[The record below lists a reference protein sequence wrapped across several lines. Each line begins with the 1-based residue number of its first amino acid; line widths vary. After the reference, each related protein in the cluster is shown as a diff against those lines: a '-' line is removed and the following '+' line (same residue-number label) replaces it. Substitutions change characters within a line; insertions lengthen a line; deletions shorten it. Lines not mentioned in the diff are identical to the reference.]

1 MNSRTEQV
9 AAFVLHSRPYRETSA
24 LVDLFT
30 LEYGKVSVV
39 ARGVRR
45 PGSKLRHTL
54 QPFTVLAV
62 RFAGQSELKTL
73 HQAELAELLP
83 TLSGKALMCGLYAN
97 ELLERLLQP
106 LEATPTLFLNYK
118 VLLND
123 LLQSQDHEI
132 SLRMFEQALLRELG
146 SWSDLSGC
154 HQTYYRYNPLTG
166 IGVVEDVSSAYFTG
180 DQLRAIEQGEYTDPS
195 VKKAAK
201 YLMREFLKEQLGD
214 KPLRSRELFQ
224 PRSKERKGES
234 E

>member
-73 HQAELAELLP
+73 HQAELVELLP
-83 TLSGKALMCGLYAN
+83 TLTGKALMCGLYAN

-106 LEATPTLFLNYK
+106 LEATPQLFLNYK

-123 LLQSQDHEI
+123 LLQTQDHET
-132 SLRMFEQALLRELG
+132 SLRLFEQALLRELG
-146 SWSDLSGC
+146 CWNDLSGC
-154 HQTYYRYNPLTG
+154 HQPYYRLQAGEG
-166 IGVVEDVSSAYFTG
+166 IKAVLDVSSAHFTG
-180 DQLRAIEQGEYTDPS
+180 DQLRSIEQGEYTDTS
-195 VKKAAK
+195 VRKAAK
-201 YLMREFLKEQLGD
+201 YLMRELIKDQLGD

-224 PRSKERKGES
+224 SRTKQIVGEGK
-234 E
+234 

>member
-83 TLSGKALMCGLYAN
+83 TLTGKALMCGLYAN

-106 LEATPTLFLNYK
+106 LEATPKLFLNYK

-123 LLQSQDHEI
+123 LLQSQDHEV
-132 SLRMFEQALLRELG
+132 SLRLFEQALLKELG

-154 HQTYYRYNPLTG
+154 HQPYYRYDVVQG
-166 IGVVEDVSSAYFTG
+166 ISAVDEVASAHFTG
-180 DQLRAIEQGEYTDPS
+180 DQLRSIEQGEYTNPS

-201 YLMREFLKEQLGD
+201 YLMRELLKEQLGD

>member
-1 MNSRTEQV
+1 MV

-83 TLSGKALMCGLYAN
+83 SLSGKALMCGLYAN

-106 LEATPTLFLNYK
+106 LEATPDLFLHYK

-123 LLQSQDHEI
+123 LLQLQDHEV
-132 SLRMFEQALLRELG
+132 SLRLFEQALLRELG
-146 SWSDLSGC
+146 SWSDLSLC
-154 HQTYYRYNPLTG
+154 QQSYYRYDSVHGLHA
-166 IGVVEDVSSAYFTG
+166 VEEVSSAHFTG
-180 DQLRAIEQGEYTDPS
+180 DQLRSIELGEYTDPL

-201 YLMREFLKEQLGD
+201 YLMRELLKEQLGD

-224 PRSKERKGES
+224 SRSKVRKGES

>member
-1 MNSRTEQV
+1 MSNRTEMV

-83 TLSGKALMCGLYAN
+83 SLSGKALMCGLYAN

-106 LEATPTLFLNYK
+106 LEATPDLFLHYK

-123 LLQSQDHEI
+123 LLQLQDHEV
-132 SLRMFEQALLRELG
+132 SLRLFEQALLRELG
-146 SWSDLSGC
+146 GWSDLSGC
-154 HQTYYRYNPLTG
+154 QQPYYRYDSVHGLHA
-166 IGVVEDVSSAYFTG
+166 VEEVSSAHFTG
-180 DQLRAIEQGEYTDPS
+180 DQLRSIELGEYTDPF

-201 YLMREFLKEQLGD
+201 YLMRELLKEQLGD

-224 PRSKERKGES
+224 SRSKGRKGES

>member
-146 SWSDLSGC
+146 CWSDLSGC
-154 HQTYYRYNPLTG
+154 HQPYYRFDSLKG
-166 IGVVEDVSSAYFTG
+166 IGAVEDVSSAHFTG

>member
-83 TLSGKALMCGLYAN
+83 TLTGKALMCGLYAN
-97 ELLERLLQP
+97 ELLERLLHP
-106 LEATPTLFLNYK
+106 LEPTPQLFLNYK

-123 LLQSQDHEI
+123 LLQSQEYEV
-132 SLRMFEQALLRELG
+132 SLRLFEQALLRELG
-146 SWSDLSGC
+146 SWSDLSRC
-154 HQTYYRYNPLTG
+154 HQPYYRYDSVHG
-166 IGVVEDVSSAYFTG
+166 INSVEDAASAQFTG
-180 DQLRAIEQGEYTDPS
+180 DQLRSIEQGEYTDS
-195 VKKAAK
+195 SIKKAAK
-201 YLMREFLKEQLGD
+201 YLMRELLKEQLGD

-224 PRSKERKGES
+224 SRSKERKGES